1 MGMEARPALRLLGP
15 CESYPLSGHHAYR
28 FALSGADCIL
38 VESGMGIEKATAA
51 ARALLSAFEPLY
63 LISFGIAGSI
73 EQGVHIGDVIVAT
86 QVLLFENG
94 RIGRAR
100 LLASLSETARLAA
113 ERALEA
119 PAARLYT
126 GTAITTRGPQPT
138 ALQLQ
143 GWSHPVLEMETMGIA
158 RAAGEHGARLL
169 SIRSISDT
177 PEAPL
182 PMAMEALMDAE
193 FNLRLANIA
202 RICLRHP
209 LTVPGLLQFSRNGM
223 KAAENAAIAV
233 AAILGDPLGAISA
246 PSHA

>member
-15 CESYPLSGHHAYR
+15 FERYPFRGYRAYR

-38 VESGMGIEKATAA
+38 VESGMGIERATAA

-73 EQGVHIGDVIVAT
+73 EQGVQIGDVIVAT

-94 RIGRAR
+94 RLGKAR
-100 LLASLSETARLAA
+100 PLGSLSESSCLAA
-113 ERALEA
+113 EQALDA
-119 PAARLYT
+119 SAARLYT

-138 ALQLQ
+138 APRLQ
-143 GWSHPVLEMETMGIA
+143 GVSHPVLEMETMGIA
-158 RAAGEHGARLL
+158 RAAGEHSVRLL

-182 PMAMEALMDAE
+182 PTAMEALMDAE
-193 FNLRLANIA
+193 FNLRFANIA

-209 LTVPGLLQFSRNGM
+209 SKVLGLLRFSRNGM
-223 KAAENAAIAV
+223 KAAENAAVAI
-233 AAILGDPLGAISA
+233 AAILRDPLGAIPL
-246 PSHA
+246 PSHG